1 MLLKQGVFIDRSFTT
16 NAGGVCMFFKKSK
29 QKLETYRNEL
39 DTVKDELEG
48 FKAKIESDLG
58 SIKKDFKELIVLL
71 QEAPEE
77 EEERPEDGGSIR
89 EADRKEERTPAK
101 IINEIL
107 GQSELDG
114 MRTDIASIFE
124 KVIAIARQTDDTA
137 KTLAAFKDNTAAELK
152 NIKSNIDNA
161 RRDINNKL
169 KYSISRLKA

>member
-1 MLLKQGVFIDRSFTT
+1 ML
-16 NAGGVCMFFKKSK
+16 FKKSK
-29 QKLETYRNEL
+29 ELEAYQSEL
-39 DTVKDELEG
+39 DTVKQELAG

-71 QEAPEE
+71 QESPDEE
-77 EEERPEDGGSIR
+77 DEPAEDRKGSG
-89 EADRKEERTPAK
+89 EADRREERTPAK

-124 KVIAIARQTDDTA
+124 KVVAITRQTDETA
-137 KTLAAFKDNTAAELK
+137 KTLAGFKDITYSELK

-161 RRDINNKL
+161 RKDINNKI
-169 KYSISRLKA
+169 KYSISRLRA

>member
-1 MLLKQGVFIDRSFTT
+1 
-16 NAGGVCMFFKKSK
+16 MFFKKSK
-29 QKLETYRNEL
+29 QKLEVMEAYQHEL
-39 DTVKDELEG
+39 DTVKGELEG

-58 SIKKDFKELIVLL
+58 SIKKDFKELIILL
-71 QEAPEE
+71 QESPDD
-77 EEERPEDGGSIR
+77 EEERAEDGKSGR
-89 EADRKEERTPAK
+89 ETDRKEERTPAK

-107 GQSELDG
+107 GQNELDE

-137 KTLAAFKDNTAAELK
+137 KTLAIFKDTTSAELK
-152 NIKSNIDNA
+152 SIKGNIDNA